1 MKIFMPVVGVR
12 GDVQIFLA
20 LAKGLI
26 DKGHD
31 VTVALP
37 EKFINLTKS
46 AGIKSISLG
55 GTPDDGVREL
65 QAIMKVKSTLDAA
78 KLGISFFF
86 EAIRKHTGN
95 LQKIVPECDLVIGY
109 GSFGLA
115 EADKAGKPFISVVI
129 DPAMAEKQL
138 TSNIGLN
145 IGLLV
150 ERIALHFLM
159 TKEYRVFRQEIQAP
173 NESVSKNPIK
183 ILLPMSQYIMTK
195 QKNWTG
201 KNVISGYWF
210 LSSTEEYNAPDDLHQ
225 FLQASE
231 MPIFITFGSA
241 GWSETDN
248 TELLKIFFNA
258 LEISR
263 KRAIIHLSSSVLP
276 HDIKK
281 PENVYIV
288 NEISYQW
295 IMKQVSCVIHHCGM
309 GTTAE
314 VLKSG
319 IPSIPVPHM
328 IDQFAW
334 AKRIH
339 SIGVATK
346 PISRKELTAQSLA
359 TAITETV
366 SNAQLKTKAKDVS
379 QKINNENGIAD
390 AVKAIE
396 EVMSQ

>member
-1 MKIFMPVVGVR
+1 MKILLPVIGVR
-12 GDVQIFLA
+12 GDVQIFLS
-20 LAKGLI
+20 LAKGLVE
-26 DKGHD
+26 KGHD

-37 EKFINLTKS
+37 EKFITFTKS
-46 AGIKSISLG
+46 VNIKSFSLG
-55 GTPDDGVREL
+55 GTIDDGVREL
-65 QAIMKVKSTLDAA
+65 QAIMKTKSTLDAA

-86 EAIRKHTGN
+86 EGIRKHTGT
-95 LQKIVPECDLVIGY
+95 LQKLIPDFDLVIGY

-129 DPAMAEKQL
+129 DPAMAEKQM

-150 ERIALHFLM
+150 EKLALHFLM

-173 NESVSKNPIK
+173 IESISKNPRK
-183 ILLPMSQYIMTK
+183 VLLPMSHHIITK
-195 QKNWTG
+195 QKNWTE
-201 KNVISGYWF
+201 KNIISGFWY
-210 LSSTEEYNAPDDLHQ
+210 LPSAEDYNAPDDLRQ
-225 FLQASE
+225 FLQSSE
-231 MPIFITFGSA
+231 IPVFITFGSA

-248 TELLKIFFNA
+248 VELLKIFFNA

-263 KRAIIHLSSSVLP
+263 KRAIILLSSPQLL

-281 PENVYIV
+281 PDNVYIV
-288 NEISYQW
+288 NEIPYQW

-314 VLKSG
+314 VLQSG

-339 SIGVATK
+339 SIGVSTK

-359 TAITETV
+359 NAITEAV
-366 SNAQLKTKAKDVS
+366 SNTQIKDKAKAIS
-379 QKINNENGIAD
+379 EQINSENGIAD
-390 AVKAIE
+390 AVRAIE
-396 EVMSQ
+396 DAML